1 MPKSS
6 TQHRDSFSPW
16 LTGFLLCCGLT
27 CLLTSYCK
35 RQTPCDSGLKVKEG
49 FCQGWKRTRGQIVA
63 KGLIGVTYDSL
74 NDRVKRWMFGPA
86 CAEVLSSMLER
97 FWVHVCVLS
106 PFHDSVLLP
115 IVRLHPRLLLRPL
128 PRLCGAGPWCAPVK
142 TLSHSLVTEQRSW
155 GWNKLRSWHENMQWG
170 TLPWP
175 RASTSRVC
183 YPSA

>member
-6 TQHRDSFSPW
+6 MQHRDSFFPW

-63 KGLIGVTYDSL
+63 KGLIEVTYDSL

-86 CAEVLSSMLER
+86 CTEVLSSMLER
-97 FWVHVCVLS
+97 LWV
-106 PFHDSVLLP
+106 
-115 IVRLHPRLLLRPL
+115 
-128 PRLCGAGPWCAPVK
+128 
-142 TLSHSLVTEQRSW
+142 
-155 GWNKLRSWHENMQWG
+155 
-170 TLPWP
+170 
-175 RASTSRVC
+175 RVC
-183 YPSA
+183 PQPFPTILFSCRLFGSILGCCSALFLVSAVLGFGALLWKHSHTLW

>member
-6 TQHRDSFSPW
+6 TQHRDSFFSW

-63 KGLIGVTYDSL
+63 KGLIQVTYDSL

-86 CAEVLSSMLER
+86 CTVGCMCVSPALS
-97 FWVHVCVLS
+97 
-106 PFHDSVLLP
+106 HDSVLLP

-128 PRLCGAGPWCAPVK
+128 PRLCGAGPWCTPVK

-183 YPSA
+183 YTSA